1 MRVNICRKAISE
13 WHQIILNILNKL
25 TCVTNVFSN
34 NAVSNSQ
41 LLHSDD
47 GMVKLSRFELSGEM

>member
-1 MRVNICRKAISE
+1 MYAFICEKRSYDYVVIVNCF
-13 WHQIILNILNKL
+13 KL

-34 NAVSNSQ
+34 NAVSYSQ

-47 GMVKLSRFELSGEM
+47 GMVKLSQFELSGEL